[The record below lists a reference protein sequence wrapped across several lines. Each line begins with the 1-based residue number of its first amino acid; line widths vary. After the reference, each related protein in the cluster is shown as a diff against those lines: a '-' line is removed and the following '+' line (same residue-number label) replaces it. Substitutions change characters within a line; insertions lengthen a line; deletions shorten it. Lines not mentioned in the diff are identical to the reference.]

1 MTLPRHGVVCL
12 RVAHGGLPSRSATGW
27 RRTDSSARRPTAREP
42 APVPRPADGPANR
55 RRGPFDDAA
64 ALARRVAFWFAVVL
78 PAVYVPLL
86 VAPGA
91 FSGVLA
97 LQPTL
102 SAGGVTVALAALDLL
117 AVVLGHAHGRT

>member
-1 MTLPRHGVVCL
+1 
-12 RVAHGGLPSRSATGW
+12 
-27 RRTDSSARRPTAREP
+27 
-42 APVPRPADGPANR
+42 
-55 RRGPFDDAA
+55 
-64 ALARRVAFWFAVVL
+64 
-78 PAVYVPLL
+78 LL